1 MEPREYYQKLFR
13 KKLKIIIPLIF
24 FESLSLLGIVFSIL
38 GVLPRGYLISSI
50 AVCGVSF
57 LCLVYILISALKEFY
72 LFIRLNPPEN
82 R

>member
-1 MEPREYYQKLFR
+1 MEAREYYQKLFR

-24 FESLSLLGIVFSIL
+24 FESVSLLGIVFSIL
-38 GVLPRGYLISSI
+38 GILPRGYLISSI
-50 AVCGVSF
+50 AVCAVSF
-57 LCLVYILISALKEFY
+57 LCLVYILISVLKEFY

>member
-1 MEPREYYQKLFR
+1 MEAREYYQKLFR

-24 FESLSLLGIVFSIL
+24 FESVSLLGIVFSIL

-50 AVCGVSF
+50 AVCAVSF
-57 LCLVYILISALKEFY
+57 LCLVYILILALKEFY
-72 LFIRLNPPEN
+72 SFIRLNPPEN

>member
-1 MEPREYYQKLFR
+1 MEAREYYQKLFR